1 MQSLASLYEHS
12 LLIHLDFSIF
22 FDYFFLTFRKIY
34 LVFKFLYDTNYE
46 QCTHFNFT
54 LSMTCLVAKLCD
66 PSPPGSSV
74 HGISQAKYWRGLPL
88 PTPGELPKPR
98 IKPASPSQ
106 ADSLPLSHQM
116 NYHFIINI
124 HIILDI

>member
-1 MQSLASLYEHS
+1 MN
-12 LLIHLDFSIF
+12 IHYSYIYFSIF
-22 FDYFFLTFRKIY
+22 FDYFFLNFHKIY
-34 LVFKFLYDTNYE
+34 LVFRFLNDTNYV

-54 LSMTCLVAKLCD
+54 LSMICLVAKLCD
-66 PSPPGSSV
+66 PSPPASSV
-74 HGISQAKYWRGLPL
+74 HGISQAKYWSGLPL
-88 PTPGELPKPR
+88 PTPGKLPNPR

-106 ADSLPLSHQM
+106 ADCLTLSHQM